1 MPLSFTKKNKINVLK
16 KTMTKI
22 LKTNKIMCL
31 QIYKAI
37 KLLTHYWW
45 NRNGIVT
52 LENSFQFLKK
62 LNTHLLRHL

>member
-1 MPLSFTKKNKINVLK
+1 
-16 KTMTKI
+16 MTKI

-45 NRNGIVT
+45 NRKW
-52 LENSFQFLKK
+52 NSHFGKQFSVSQKAK
-62 LNTHLLRHL
+62 HPPIKPPVRKCQH